1 MSSAADIRSLLS
13 PSALGGSSSWSAAPG
28 RTTVITFG
36 GGLPDPETFPID
48 DLARAAETALREDQW
63 ALQYGGLYGYE
74 ELRGF
79 LAERTR
85 ETDGV
90 ALDVEQIVLTSGSA
104 HALSLACFAFLAP
117 RDVVIV
123 EAPTFA
129 GSLRAI
135 RSYGADLAVVPIDEQ
150 GLDVDNLEDLL
161 ERLAERERR
170 PKLLYTIPN
179 FHNPTGV
186 TMSLRRREKLAD
198 LAARYRLLIAED
210 DAYGDL
216 RYEGA
221 PLPSLLSLDET
232 GLVLKLGSFSKIAAA
247 GLRLGW
253 AAGDADAIA
262 ALTSVRHDMGT
273 SAFIARTVY
282 QFAKDGRLAK
292 HVEGLIEHYRR
303 KRDAM
308 LDALDEHCA
317 GYASWQRP
325 EGGFFVWLTLPRGM
339 TTRKLGAYAAD
350 EDIGFVPGS
359 AFYNANGGERSLRLA
374 FSHLPLED
382 IERGIAGL
390 GRALRRCAEESP
402 SR

>member
-1 MSSAADIRSLLS
+1 MSSAVDIRSLLS

-28 RTTVITFG
+28 RTTAITFG

-74 ELRGF
+74 ELRGL

-90 ALDVEQIVLTSGSA
+90 ALDLEQIVLTSGSA

-135 RSYGADLAVVPIDEQ
+135 RSYGADLAVVPIDED
-150 GLDVDNLEDLL
+150 GLDVDNLEELL
-161 ERLAERERR
+161 ERLAERDRQ

-186 TMSLRRREKLAD
+186 TMSLRRREKLAG
-198 LAARYRLLIAED
+198 LAARYRFIVAED

-221 PLPSLLSLDET
+221 SLPSLLSLDET

-253 AAGDADAIA
+253 AAGDAEAVA

-282 QFAKDGRLAK
+282 HFAKGGRLAT
-292 HVEGLIEHYRR
+292 HVEGLIDHYRR
-303 KRDAM
+303 KRDAT

-317 GYASWQRP
+317 GYASWRRP

-350 EDIGFVPGS
+350 EDVGFVPGS

-390 GRALRRCAEESP
+390 GRALRRCAEEAP
-402 SR
+402 AR